1 MNRRLMW
8 ILKALLLSYVVTVV
22 MLAVLTL
29 LLYKM
34 ELSEKMVSAGIV
46 VIYVLS
52 TLVGGLLI
60 GKMARTRRFI
70 WGISLGML
78 YFLLL
83 LLITLGVYRTVN
95 TDVPNLITT
104 WILCVGGG
112 MIGGMIS

>member
-34 ELSEKMVSAGIV
+34 ELGEKMVSAGIV